1 MNAVLRVA
9 ALLLTRCGAWHLV
22 RHTTPLQL
30 RAASDAV
37 DASAEALAALRVPE
51 LKDKCRAR
59 GLRVSGTKALLIER
73 LLEVDG
79 ADANA
84 AEEGS
89 EADGADANAANVDA
103 TGAETTSNA
112 AEEGSWASLG
122 LDEDTQQR
130 LEHATPT
137 PIQAAAFQ
145 ALKNGKD
152 GVLHAETGSGKTL
165 AYALP
170 LMKKRVLVLTPST
183 SLADQIASVVD
194 QFSESFM
201 VHTPKEVLKA
211 EDDLDAIDVI
221 VLDEVDALL
230 RAPGRYAAAEQKKFR
245 RERPAAKILRRFI
258 QRRPDAQVI
267 GASATVGRPLR
278 RHIDDILRDAAP
290 SNPRSPINVIRGT
303 EPPVNGR
310 AVTAPSTLKHVISSF
325 WDRGPGEPDL
335 EALRTALD
343 SLNAARPLVVVND
356 GDPDRVQRFLKK
368 SGYDIDVLAPNEIR
382 GLDRDVDVVLSL
394 GRPATCDDYLHVAGR
409 TARAGGSGLCCTLAA
424 HRDAKAVAAFASP
437 LDIVFETVEDAGELG
452 KYRM

>member
-1 MNAVLRVA
+1 MRTSRAAA
-9 ALLLTRCGAWHLV
+9 ALLCTLLHSAAFAPQPV
-22 RHTTPLQL
+22 R
-30 RAASDAV
+30 RAAAV
-37 DASAEALAALRVPE
+37 VMRSSAAEALAALRVPE
-51 LKDKCRAR
+51 LKDRCRTL
-59 GLRVSGTKALLIER
+59 GLPVSGTKAVLIER
-73 LLEVDG
+73 LLD
-79 ADANA
+79 
-84 AEEGS
+84 
-89 EADGADANAANVDA
+89 ADANAANLDD
-103 TGAETTSNA
+103 TCAETTSNA

-122 LDEDTQQR
+122 LDSETQQR
-130 LEHATPT
+130 LPHKNPT
-137 PIQAAAFQ
+137 PIQAAAFES
-145 ALKNGKD
+145 LKSGKD

-194 QFSESFM
+194 QFTESFA

-211 EDDLDAIDVI
+211 EDDLDSIDVI

-258 QRRPDAQVI
+258 QRRPGAQVI
-267 GASATVGRPLR
+267 AASATVGRPLR

-290 SNPRSPINVIRGT
+290 SNPRPPINVLRGT
-303 EPPVNGR
+303 EPPSNGR
-310 AVTAPSTLKHVISSF
+310 AVTAPSSLKHVISSF

-335 EALRTALD
+335 DALRTALD
-343 SLNAARPLVVVND
+343 ALNAARPLVVVND
-356 GDPDRVQRFLKK
+356 GDPDRVSRFLKK
-368 SGYDIDVLAPNEIR
+368 SGYDEVDVLAPNEIR
-382 GLDRDVDVVLSL
+382 GLDLHGVDVVLSL

-409 TARAGGSGLCCTLAA
+409 TARAGDFGLCCTIAA

-437 LDIVFETVEDAGELG
+437 LDIVFETVADADELW

>member
-1 MNAVLRVA
+1 MIAVLRVA
-9 ALLLTRCGAWHLV
+9 ALLLTRCNAWHLV

-59 GLRVSGTKALLIER
+59 GLRVSGTKAALIER
-73 LLEVDG
+73 LLEADVD
-79 ADANA
+79 
-84 AEEGS
+84 S
-89 EADGADANAANVDA
+89 
-103 TGAETTSNA
+103 A

-122 LDEDTQQR
+122 LDGDTQQR
-130 LEHATPT
+130 LEHARPT

-145 ALKNGKD
+145 ALKSGKD

-183 SLADQIASVVD
+183 ALADQISEVVD
-194 QFSESFM
+194 QFTESFA

-211 EDDLDAIDVI
+211 EEDLDSIDVI

-258 QRRPDAQVI
+258 QRRPGAQVI

-290 SNPRSPINVIRGT
+290 SNPRPPINVLRGT
-303 EPPVNGR
+303 EPPETGR
-310 AVTAPSTLKHVISSF
+310 AVTAPSSLKHVISSF

-335 EALRTALD
+335 DALRTALD

-356 GDPDRVQRFLKK
+356 GDPDRVSRFLKK
-368 SGYDIDVLAPNEIR
+368 SGYDEVDVLAPNEIR
-382 GLDRDVDVVLSL
+382 GLDLNGVDVVLSL

-409 TARAGGSGLCCTLAA
+409 TARAGGFGLCCTIAP

-437 LDIVFETVEDAGELG
+437 LDIVFETVEDADELW

>member
-1 MNAVLRVA
+1 MIALRVA
-9 ALLLTRCGAWHLV
+9 TLLAGCSALLGPTPV
-22 RHTTPLQL
+22 RRMRPLS
-30 RAASDAV
+30 AAPD
-37 DASAEALAALRVPE
+37 AEALASLRVPE

-59 GLRVSGTKALLIER
+59 GLRVSGTKAALIER
-73 LLEVDG
+73 LL
-79 ADANA
+79 
-84 AEEGS
+84 
-89 EADGADANAANVDA
+89 EADGADANAAHADAAGVD
-103 TGAETTSNA
+103 TTSMKDVDGANA
-112 AEEGSWASLG
+112 EAPQAGSWASLG
-122 LDEDTQQR
+122 LSTETQQR
-130 LEHATPT
+130 LPHARPT

-145 ALKNGKD
+145 TLKQGKD

-170 LMKKRVLVLTPST
+170 LMEKRVLVLTPST
-183 SLADQIASVVD
+183 SLADQIAEVVD
-194 QFSESFM
+194 AFSESFM

-211 EDDLDAIDVI
+211 EDDLDSIDVI

-230 RAPGRYAAAEQKKFR
+230 RAPGRYAAAEQKKLR

-310 AVTAPSTLKHVISSF
+310 AVTAPSSLKHVISSF

-335 EALRTALD
+335 DALRTALD
-343 SLNAARPLVVVND
+343 ALNAARPLVVVND

-409 TARAGGSGLCCTLAA
+409 TARAGGSGLCCTIAA